1 MQKFSNK
8 LSKTS
13 KKIMQGF
20 LSLEMG
26 LVLLVTAIIIVGA
39 VIYYRDNLRKTSVQ
53 ANVQQVLATSSALR
67 AKYGQSNKYSLVT
80 TELAVRSGSIPESL
94 RDGSAGTATNSF
106 GGAIAVTPA
115 TLTGANDSVEIVW
128 PNVPKKQCSDIISG
142 VEGEL
147 RQVAVG
153 SATVK
158 ANNGALDSVGLE
170 TACEAADAQDLHFW
184 VGRS

>member
-1 MQKFSNK
+1 MKKISNA
-8 LSKTS
+8 S
-13 KKIMQGF
+13 KKIVRGF

-53 ANVQQVLATSSALR
+53 TNVQQILSTSSALR

-80 TELAVRSGSIPESL
+80 TELAVRSGSIPDAL
-94 RDGSAGTATNSF
+94 RDGDDATATNSF
-106 GGAIAVTPA
+106 GGAVTAAPA
-115 TLTGANDSVEIVW
+115 SLTGANDSVEIIW
-128 PNVPKKQCSDIISG
+128 PNVPEKQCSDIVTG
-142 VEGEL
+142 VEGEM

-153 SATVK
+153 STTVK
-158 ANNGALDSVGLE
+158 ANNGELDSVALE